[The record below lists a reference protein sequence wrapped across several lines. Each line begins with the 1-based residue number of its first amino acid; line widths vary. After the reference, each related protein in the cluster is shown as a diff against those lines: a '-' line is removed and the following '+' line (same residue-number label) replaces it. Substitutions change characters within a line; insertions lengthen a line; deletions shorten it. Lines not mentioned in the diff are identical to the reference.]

1 MIDLVAF
8 ISYAAGSF
16 RTNAFGINDAF
27 VDRRSL
33 CMQHN
38 KQTTKTTCLDG
49 GRICVAESALL
60 TIKIQQ
66 MLVENKRFYYF
77 CSFSMK
83 KPELF
88 IPSNSIQMHFI
99 YKFHWNNRTSSPI
112 HRCWSSF
119 NQSITIT
126 KLFTCFGLNCN
137 MNSQSPQTKNCP
149 PFHCEC
155 AELAWTYIW
164 FLFRFVCLFFLLICT
179 IQLPI
184 VVVHVSFV
192 WPKTKRQK
200 IRFVVGSLVY
210 LQNFRFG
217 FIDKW
222 VRARDLAGFS
232 YHNRPAND
240 CHSKPNCLCPNR
252 SDANQEEILVISAQI
267 WTWLSQ

>member
-1 MIDLVAF
+1 
-8 ISYAAGSF
+8 
-16 RTNAFGINDAF
+16 
-27 VDRRSL
+27 
-33 CMQHN
+33 
-38 KQTTKTTCLDG
+38 
-49 GRICVAESALL
+49 
-60 TIKIQQ
+60 
-66 MLVENKRFYYF
+66 
-77 CSFSMK
+77 MK
-83 KPELF
+83 NPELF

-126 KLFTCFGLNCN
+126 KLFSCFGLNCN

-155 AELAWTYIW
+155 AEIAWTYIW
-164 FLFRFVCLFFLLICT
+164 FLFRFVYFFFLSALFNCRLLLFMCRLFDRKPNDKKSGSFLVLLFIC
-179 IQLPI
+179 
-184 VVVHVSFV
+184 
-192 WPKTKRQK
+192 K
-200 IRFVVGSLVY
+200 ISD
-210 LQNFRFG
+210 G

-252 SDANQEEILVISAQI
+252 SDANQDEILVISAQI